1 MPRRTTGEAV
11 VEALLAHGI
20 ATLYALPGVHNDH
33 LFDAIARSDGRMR
46 VVHTRHEQTAAY
58 MALGAALATGKPQ
71 AFSVVPGP
79 GLLNASAAL
88 LSAHGAGAPVL
99 ALVGQIPSFAIDRGL
114 GHLHELR
121 DQLGLLGHMTKYAA
135 RIEGPA
141 TAPGLVARAL
151 HEASSGRQRPVALEC
166 AIDIWGRA
174 GEVVPVP
181 PIPPARPPL
190 DADSVARAAALIAEA
205 RRPIIV
211 AGSGAHE
218 AGAELL
224 AFAEKIG
231 APVVTYR
238 RGRGVIPT
246 THPLAA
252 SLPVGNRLWAEAD
265 LAIGV
270 GTRMLQPLSVWGT
283 DGKLK
288 LIRIDIDAEETTRYR
303 HPDVAIVADAAEA
316 LAALTAVIPARR
328 EPDPAIAREKAWL
341 TERLA
346 RQEPQMG
353 FLRAIRAALPQDGIL
368 VEDVTQLAFVA
379 RVAFDVAAPR
389 RYIAPGYQDNLGW
402 GYGIALGAQEACR
415 DRAVV
420 CLAGDG
426 GFMYQAGELATAVA
440 HNLPVVV
447 VVFDDGAFGN
457 VRRIQQEQFGNRLIA
472 SDLSNPDFRRFA
484 ESFGVRAWKVSDPE
498 GLEAALRE
506 ALAARKPG
514 LIQVRVGE
522 MPSPWDMLVGRRVRG
537 ADEAWRPNLP

>member
-1 MPRRTTGEAV
+1 MPQQTTGEAV

-20 ATLYALPGVHNDH
+20 STLYALPGVHNDH
-33 LFDAIARSDGRMR
+33 LFDAVARSDGRMR
-46 VVHTRHEQTAAY
+46 IVHTRHEQTAAY
-58 MALGAALATGKPQ
+58 MALGAALATGQPQ
-71 AFSVVPGP
+71 VFSVVPGP

-121 DQLGLLGHMTKYAA
+121 DQLGLLGHMTKFAA

-141 TAPGLVARAL
+141 AAPGLVARAL
-151 HEASSGRQRPVALEC
+151 HEAMSGRRRPVALEC

-174 GEVVPVP
+174 AEVQPVP
-181 PIPPARPPL
+181 PIPPARPPV
-190 DADSVARAAALIAEA
+190 DAEAVARAAALIAEA
-205 RRPIIV
+205 RRPIII
-211 AGSGAHE
+211 AGGGTHD
-218 AGAELL
+218 AGGELL
-224 AFAEKIG
+224 AFAERLG

-246 THPLAA
+246 THPLAVP
-252 SLPVGNRLWAEAD
+252 LPVGNRLWAEAD

-270 GTRMLQPLSVWGT
+270 GTRMLFPLSNWGT
-283 DGKLK
+283 DSKLK
-288 LIRIDIDAEETTRYR
+288 LVRIDIDAEETTRFR
-303 HPDVAIVADAAEA
+303 HPDVAIVADAAQA
-316 LAALTAVIPARR
+316 LAALIAAVTAAR
-328 EPDPAIAREKAWL
+328 EPDPAVAREKARFA
-341 TERLA
+341 ERLA

-353 FLRAIRAALPQDGIL
+353 FLRAIRAALPADGIL
-368 VEDVTQLAFVA
+368 VEDVTQVAFVA
-379 RVAFDVAAPR
+379 RVAFDVAASR

-402 GYGIALGAQEACR
+402 GYGIALGAQAACR

-420 CLAGDG
+420 CVAGDG

-440 HNLPVVV
+440 HNLPLVV

-472 SDLSNPDFRRFA
+472 SDLTNPDFCKFA
-484 ESFGVRAWKVSDPE
+484 DSFGVRAWKVADAA

-537 ADEAWRPNLP
+537 PDDAWRPNMP